1 MKRKKKNALF
11 SFHPAMVPR
20 RTRVSARRHT
30 RKATA
35 RSTPSMGMRLSQ
47 AERLK
52 EERLLREIAKL
63 GRRGNPVAKKRK
75 SRKKR
80 QPAALARYWAK
91 KRKKKNAR
99 RKVRSVKRRRP
110 VARRRRRPVARRR
123 VVRRRRSVTRNPK
136 RRTLRLGLTLNTKQK
151 RRLASFL
158 RSATGRRVK
167 VQ

>member
-20 RTRVSARRHT
+20 RTRVAARRHT

-35 RSTPSMGMRLSQ
+35 RSTPSMGMRMSR
-47 AERLK
+47 AERLR
-52 EERLLREIAKL
+52 EDQLLREIAKL
-63 GRRGNPVAKKRK
+63 GRRGNPVAKKKK

-99 RKVRSVKRRRP
+99 RRKP
-110 VARRRRRPVARRR
+110 VARRRRNVRRRRPVARRR
-123 VVRRRRSVTRNPK
+123 VVRRRRRRVTRNPK